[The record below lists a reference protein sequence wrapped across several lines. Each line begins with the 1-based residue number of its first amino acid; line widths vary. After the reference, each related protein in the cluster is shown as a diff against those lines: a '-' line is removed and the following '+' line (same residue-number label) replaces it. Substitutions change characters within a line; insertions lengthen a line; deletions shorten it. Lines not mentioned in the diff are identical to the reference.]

1 MVRDGFVCS
10 LHHCFLWHI
19 LGHLFCVRTTV
30 PCFQTV
36 FFFFFEIWQVL
47 MSSSAKLYAHFMLV
61 LKFYKNNN
69 FVCNFAKG
77 KFPTL
82 LMLVAKCHCLVQS
95 WNLPCSNRTARV
107 NNLFPWLWLNLII
120 HPEVLQNISTSIVF
134 PLFLMFLV
142 IRWRIPIFFKARSSL
157 VSYNYFHLCI
167 CFYFQDLP

>member
-1 MVRDGFVCS
+1 MYGEGWICLLSSPLLS
-10 LHHCFLWHI
+10 LAHPRAPLLCKNSST
-19 LGHLFCVRTTV
+19 LFPATL
-30 PCFQTV
+30 
-36 FFFFFEIWQVL
+36 FEIWQVL
-47 MSSSAKLYAHFMLV
+47 MSSSVKLYAHFMLV

-69 FVCNFAKG
+69 FVCNFAEG

-120 HPEVLQNISTSIVF
+120 HPQVLQNIKNRGNTILV
-134 PLFLMFLV
+134 LV
-142 IRWRIPIFFKARSSL
+142 IHWRIPIFFKARSSL
-157 VSYNYFHLCI
+157 VSYNYFHLRI